1 MDIRKMGKLRKINM
15 ANSFVKRDT
24 IDDILQYCKFIAE
37 INVSYCKFIKDK
49 YVLSIQSE
57 LARRRRHVNIIH
69 FKSKKKIVEK
79 KESKAVL
86 QARIKE
92 LYLRNKEIDPTKKKK
107 KKNMRRKHMMQL
119 NVYILLLVKLVVLDQ
134 YPHVV

>member
-1 MDIRKMGKLRKINM
+1 MR
-15 ANSFVKRDT
+15 
-24 IDDILQYCKFIAE
+24 Y
-37 INVSYCKFIKDK
+37 
-49 YVLSIQSE
+49 
-57 LARRRRHVNIIH
+57 HIIH

-107 KKNMRRKHMMQL
+107 KKK
-119 NVYILLLVKLVVLDQ
+119 KGGKKKGGGKKKKKK
-134 YPHVV
+134 